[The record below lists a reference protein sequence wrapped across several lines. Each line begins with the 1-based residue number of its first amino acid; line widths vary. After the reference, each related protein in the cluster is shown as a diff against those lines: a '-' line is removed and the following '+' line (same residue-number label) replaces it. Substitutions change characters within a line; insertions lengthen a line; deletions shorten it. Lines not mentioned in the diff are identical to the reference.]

1 MNNSVVVDYR
11 LRVVDESQVA
21 KLAAGG
27 VPATMARLLAA
38 RGVRDL
44 DEIEVKADRLIP
56 PGQLMGAMQAGE
68 LLAQAIEQGK
78 RICIVADYDADGATA
93 CAVMLRGLKLL
104 GAEPGCVDFVVP
116 DRAVH
121 GYGLTVP
128 IVDMVLGMGAQM
140 LVTVDNGI
148 ASFEGVAYA
157 KEQGLVVLVTDHHLP
172 AASEDGEV
180 QIPAANVV
188 VNPAQPGCPFPS
200 KSLCGCGVAF
210 YVISATRMVMRQRG
224 GFAGRQEPN
233 VACLLDL
240 VALATVADV
249 VRLDENNRR
258 LVAMGLKR
266 MRIGAACPG
275 IAGLFSVSGTSMD
288 RATSTDLGFRIGPRI
303 NAAGRLAD
311 MRVGIR
317 CLVTDD
323 VEEAYELAATLHEI
337 NAQRK
342 SVESEMTQAAQE
354 ALQKLGD
361 IRAGSSLVVFDE
373 SFHEGVIGIVAGRLK
388 EAFHLPTFVFAK
400 SHNGTAKGSG
410 RSIPGMHLRDILDI
424 VSKRHEGLLLRF
436 GGHAMAA
443 GATIDAERVEE
454 FKRGFEQAC
463 AELMSE
469 ETRQRVLLHD
479 GSVEASCY
487 NTATVDEIGR
497 AVWGQGFEPPMFVD
511 RCRIRQQRVLGEKHL
526 KLTVEVNGQVREAIW
541 FNRSEKLGEYADLAY
556 SMDINEWR
564 GERKVQ
570 MLVRG
575 EVV

>member
-172 AASEDGEV
+172 AASVDGEV
-180 QIPAANVV
+180 QIPAADVV

-224 GFAGRQEPN
+224 GVRWPSRAQRGVLVGPGCSGHGGRRGAPGRKQP
-233 VACLLDL
+233 AFGGHGPQ
-240 VALATVADV
+240 AHAHRG
-249 VRLDENNRR
+249 RLPRHCWPVLSLGHEHGSRDIDR
-258 LVAMGLKR
+258 
-266 MRIGAACPG
+266 PG
-275 IAGLFSVSGTSMD
+275 ISH
-288 RATSTDLGFRIGPRI
+288 RAADQCGG
-303 NAAGRLAD
+303 AAGRHARGDSL
-311 MRVGIR
+311 
-317 CLVTDD
+317 
-323 VEEAYELAATLHEI
+323 
-337 NAQRK
+337 
-342 SVESEMTQAAQE
+342 
-354 ALQKLGD
+354 LGD
-361 IRAGSSLVVFDE
+361 G
-373 SFHEGVIGIVAGRLK
+373 
-388 EAFHLPTFVFAK
+388 
-400 SHNGTAKGSG
+400 
-410 RSIPGMHLRDILDI
+410 
-424 VSKRHEGLLLRF
+424 
-436 GGHAMAA
+436 
-443 GATIDAERVEE
+443 
-454 FKRGFEQAC
+454 
-463 AELMSE
+463 
-469 ETRQRVLLHD
+469 
-479 GSVEASCY
+479 
-487 NTATVDEIGR
+487 
-497 AVWGQGFEPPMFVD
+497 
-511 RCRIRQQRVLGEKHL
+511 
-526 KLTVEVNGQVREAIW
+526 
-541 FNRSEKLGEYADLAY
+541 
-556 SMDINEWR
+556 
-564 GERKVQ
+564 
-570 MLVRG
+570 
-575 EVV
+575 